1 MIERSDVRGNLVFDA
16 QIAAVC
22 LEHGAATLL
31 TEDRDW
37 GTLLEVS
44 FPDLVADPEPV
55 IAKLAELLP
64 GRLTPAPAVAAC
76 VMPAL
81 FRTAGEPDQSTGSI
95 DRINRSDQ

>member
-1 MIERSDVRGNLVFDA
+1 M
-16 QIAAVC
+16 
-22 LEHGAATLL
+22 
-31 TEDRDW
+31 
-37 GTLLEVS
+37 S

-76 VMPAL
+76 VKPAL

-95 DRINRSDQ
+95 DRINRSDQSIGSMTAAKPAARKSATLRV